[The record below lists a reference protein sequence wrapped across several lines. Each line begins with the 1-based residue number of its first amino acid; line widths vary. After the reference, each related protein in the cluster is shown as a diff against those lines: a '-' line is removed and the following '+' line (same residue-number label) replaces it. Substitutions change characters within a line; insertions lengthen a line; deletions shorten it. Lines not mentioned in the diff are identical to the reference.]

1 MGKHSK
7 PNDIDISS
15 YSKRRRRSG
24 SFADF
29 LLKPAVMISI
39 TAVLV
44 IGMLAGTFFV
54 SFNYNY
60 NSDFGE
66 YDDSDLGIT
75 ANLDEAVTNIALF
88 GIDSRSTTAF
98 SGNSDSIMII
108 SIDST
113 DNTIKL
119 TSIMRDTL
127 IPIPGYS
134 PSKINSAYAK
144 GGPKLAIK
152 TINQNFGLNIKDYCT
167 VNFTGMEHI
176 IDAVGGIEATLT
188 KAEVKDANKHLQW
201 QALAEGKEPDYI
213 KQEGTQVLSGIQ
225 AVSYARVRYAK
236 NPNGN
241 TDDYGRTDRQ
251 RYVMEQLFNK
261 ALELKKSKYPALIK
275 AMLPF
280 IETSLSYEEI
290 LNLAAFLSND
300 VDFLQARIPSQEYVI
315 NGGFKIKSG
324 ASTVYYNIDYAKDVL
339 HGFLYENVDPDTY
352 IKLHKPVKTPWYQ
365 LDTSSSPVTS
375 YDNDNSSR
383 NDTSSDNDVSSS
395 DTSSN
400 PNSSDLSSS
409 DVSSNS
415 TSSGTVS
422 GDDVSSN
429 DSSSSDTTSSDDGND
444 NNDGG
449 NNDTSSDPVTTTSK
463 PSGDDEGE
471 NDTNQNKNRRR

>member
-7 PNDIDISS
+7 PSDIDISS
-15 YSKRRRRSG
+15 YSKRRHRGG
-24 SFADF
+24 SFTDF
-29 LLKPAVMISI
+29 LLKPAVMISV

-44 IGMLAGTFFV
+44 LAMLGGTFFV

-60 NSDFGE
+60 NSDFGD

-108 SIDST
+108 SLDST
-113 DNTIKL
+113 DHTIKL

-127 IPIPGYS
+127 IEIPGYS

-213 KQEGTQVLSGIQ
+213 EKEGTQILSGIQ
-225 AVSYARVRYAK
+225 AVSYARIRYAK

-261 ALELKKSKYPALIK
+261 ALELKKGKYPALIK

-290 LNLAAFLSND
+290 LNLAAFLGKD
-300 VDFLQARIPSQEYVI
+300 VQFLQARIPSQEYVI

-339 HGFLYENVDPDTY
+339 HGFLYENIDPDAY
-352 IKLHKPVKTPWYQ
+352 IKLHKPDKTPWYQ
-365 LDTSSSPVTS
+365 LDVSSSTVTSRDNDTSSE
-375 YDNDNSSR
+375 

-395 DTSSN
+395 DISSN
-400 PNSSDLSSS
+400 TNSSDVSSS
-409 DVSSNS
+409 DVSSN
-415 TSSGTVS
+415 TSSDTTS
-422 GDDVSSN
+422 SDVSSN
-429 DSSSSDTTSSDDGND
+429 DSSSSDTVSGDND
-444 NNDGG
+444 NDND
-449 NNDTSSDPVTTTSK
+449 NDNDTSSEPVTTTSK
-463 PSGDDEGE
+463 PSGDDDEGE
-471 NDTNQNKNRRR
+471 NNTNQNNKNRRR